1 MEKSKRFKK
10 RLLYIYAVKLEFVK
24 DDIMRNIE
32 KNDAFYGKFDLDDLL
47 DEVLDGVDHD
57 FLDENEEDNGPSDY
71 GMLNPDLLDLN
82 SNEQD
87 DPSQPSTMSVASR
100 FVERIITSSSI
111 L

>member
-1 MEKSKRFKK
+1 
-10 RLLYIYAVKLEFVK
+10 
-24 DDIMRNIE
+24 MRNIE

-47 DEVLDGVDHD
+47 DEVLYGVDHD

-71 GMLNPDLLDLN
+71 GILNPDLFVLN

-87 DPSQPSTMSVASR
+87 DPSQPSSMSAASR
-100 FVERIITSSSI
+100 LVERIITSSSI